1 MKPHSWTTPR
11 ATTGISDN
19 DYMRQH
25 YQALSMRQLCAIL
38 HRQESSIYR
47 QAQVLGLYRRPP
59 EMIKDAFLALAKLKA
74 PAGIKLRDLTS
85 HGENAVGKAARVL
98 VASGLLTRIEPSY
111 RNVLFFYRQEDA
123 DAVMSKVQPR
133 PFGVT
138 IRDRR
143 GWDRAGAMHCRCGG
157 ELAADMRCT
166 DCGGMPKI
174 TYGASPKLSY
184 HTNTHAET

>member
-11 ATTGISDN
+11 TTTGVSDN

-38 HRQESSIYR
+38 HRQETSIYR

-59 EMIKDAFLALAKLKA
+59 EMIKDAFLLLAKLKA

-98 VASGLLTRIEPSY
+98 VAAGLLTRIEPSY
-111 RNVLFFYRQEDA
+111 RNVLFFVRKEDA

-157 ELAADMRCT
+157 ELAADMQCT
-166 DCGGMPKI
+166 DCGAMPKI
-174 TYGASPKLSY
+174 TYGVSPKLSY
-184 HTNTHAET
+184 HTNTHAEA